1 MSSVDLVDPAR
12 RPQRILFYALVPPA
26 ALLSFGLLVVVLEHA
41 LTTRPTLDELAIN
54 LLALLVAALLSFI
67 GTALIVVR
75 SSHPFLTLTAATRA
89 VAADPTRGAAGIP
102 LAGEPNTVELACAI
116 RALIETFI
124 TLRASHE
131 GLLRAIDRGPVG
143 LLWVA
148 GGSGSIRYL
157 NPAFCRLLGWPPSPV
172 CLGHRLEEIDP
183 DAVASVSIEGRA
195 RLAAGELWSV
205 RRDVFDSDG
214 LRRLDF
220 TSVPVPGDGADG
232 PSYLVFVEDRTSQA
246 ERDELRERHAG
257 ASAALPG
264 LAASVAASR
273 GLLEL
278 ALRDPLLP
286 GPLRADLG
294 AIRDGTAEAARLLGP
309 FTGRVTA

>member
-131 GLLRAIDRGPVG
+131 GLLR
-143 LLWVA
+143 
-148 GGSGSIRYL
+148 GSGSIRYL

-195 RLAAGELWSV
+195 RLAAGDLWSV